1 MPLRVMTYNIL
12 KGGTGRANEIRE
24 RIQRTNADVV
34 ILQEVTDLTVLTS
47 LAESLRMQW
56 FLGKGNRKTKVAL
69 LSRLP
74 VLSFNS
80 LHPFPI
86 WHNVIETEVRY
97 QAKQSLFLI
106 GVHLIPHLW
115 FGFELWRYLEV
126 KYILA
131 RCKKFP
137 GQPLLIAGDFNA
149 IAPGDAV
156 MVKTAPA
163 SIKAMLFLQGNHV
176 FRFAIQTLL
185 TAGFLDCFRFLHRN
199 EKGFTYPTSRP
210 STRFDYVFV
219 NQIMQ
224 KNLAE
229 CWVARRP
236 NPVIEASDHDPVV
249 AEFDMEIKAQVNE

>member
-1 MPLRVMTYNIL
+1 MPFRLMTYNIL
-12 KGGTGRANEIRE
+12 RGGLGRANEVRE
-24 RIQRTNADVV
+24 VIQRTNADVV

-56 FLGKGNRKTKVAL
+56 FLGKGNQKTKVAL

-74 VLSFNS
+74 VLNFNS

-86 WHNVIETEVRY
+86 WQNVIETEVRY
-97 QAKQSLFLI
+97 QTNQSLFLI

-131 RCKKFP
+131 RCKKFV

-156 MVKTAPA
+156 MVNSSPA
-163 SIKAMLFLQGNHV
+163 SIKAMLILQGNRV
-176 FRFAIQTLL
+176 FRFAIQALL
-185 TAGFLDCFRFLHRN
+185 SAGFIDCFRLLHRD
-199 EKGFTYPTSRP
+199 EKGLTYPTSRP

-224 KNLAE
+224 KDLAE
-229 CWVARRP
+229 CCVVREP
-236 NPVIEASDHDPVV
+236 NSVMEASDHYPVV
-249 AEFDMEIKAQVNE
+249 AEFDMEIKTQANE

>member
-1 MPLRVMTYNIL
+1 MSLRVMTYNIL
-12 KGGTGRANEIRE
+12 KGGLGRENEIRE
-24 RIQRTNADVV
+24 VIQRTNADVV
-34 ILQEVTDLTVLTS
+34 ILQEVTDITVLTS

-74 VLSFNS
+74 VLNFNS

-97 QAKQSLFLI
+97 QTNQSLLLI

-115 FGFELWRYLEV
+115 FGFELWRYLEL

-131 RCKKFP
+131 RCKKFL

-156 MVKTAPA
+156 MVKSSPA
-163 SIKAMLFLQGNHV
+163 SIKAMLILQGNHV
-176 FRFAIQTLL
+176 FRFAIQALL
-185 TAGFLDCFRFLHRN
+185 SSGFIDCFRLLHRD
-199 EKGFTYPTSRP
+199 EKGLTYPIPRP

-224 KNLAE
+224 KKLAE
-229 CWVARRP
+229 CWVVRQP
-236 NPVIEASDHDPVV
+236 NSVIEASDHYPVV
-249 AEFDMEIKAQVNE
+249 AEFDM